1 YEEITGPDQFGNTF
15 DEWGNRFVCDNRH
28 HLRHIVME
36 NRYIQRNPYLAAPA
50 LVEDISVLEDGPL
63 SSGGKVYPISKNWTT
78 SSLHEGRFT
87 AACGVFIYHGQL
99 LTSPERKRGD
109 KDVSRG
115 NPLAGAQGW
124 YDYHGAA
131 FTCEPTG
138 NLVHM
143 EI

>member
-1 YEEITGPDQFGNTF
+1 DA
-15 DEWGNRFVCDNRH
+15 WGNRFICDNRH
-28 HLRHIVME
+28 HLRHVVME
-36 NRYIQRNPYLAAPA
+36 NRYIKRNPYLAAPS
-50 LVEDISVLEDGPL
+50 LVEDISVLDDGPL

-99 LTSPERKRGD
+99 LDASLPRKRGE
-109 KDVSRG
+109 KF
-115 NPLAGAQGW
+115 
-124 YDYHGAA
+124 DYRGAA

-143 EI
+143 EILTPKG